1 MLDRA
6 GLSTVRLLVADLPP
20 EVAVM
25 VDEPAAT
32 PVARPEGVI
41 FAAAVSL
48 LVQVTDEVQFELVLF
63 E

>member
-32 PVARPEGVI
+32 PVARPEAVI